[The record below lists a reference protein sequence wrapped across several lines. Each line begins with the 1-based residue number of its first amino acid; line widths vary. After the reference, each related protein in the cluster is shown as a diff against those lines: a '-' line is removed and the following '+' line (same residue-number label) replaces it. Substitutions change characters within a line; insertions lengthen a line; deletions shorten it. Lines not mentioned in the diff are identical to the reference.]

1 MKRKLRSSAPP
12 GTTWEALRRA
22 HWKAMG
28 LSDED
33 LEKPKIAVVN
43 SSSELAICYRHL
55 DGVSEVVKQGIR
67 NAGGYPIEIRT
78 AAPSDLMIGMGH
90 QGGYILPSRDLLVN
104 DVEIAVEGGQ
114 LDGMVCLSSCDK
126 TMPAH
131 LMAAGRLNVPTI
143 LVICG
148 YQPAG
153 RLDGEHVDIEDV
165 FVASVQAA
173 LGKISRERLV
183 QMTDV
188 AIQGPGVCQGMATA
202 NSMHVLCEVLGM
214 TLPGSAPVLANSP
227 RMFEQARLSGE
238 RIVGMVLDDLKPR
251 EILTPGAFRNA
262 AMAMLAISG
271 SINCIKHLQ
280 ATAEESGVDI
290 DIFGLTNELGREV
303 PVLSAVRPNGEHT
316 IDAFEHAGG
325 ASALLRQL
333 EPLLDKEALTV
344 GGRRMSEVVAD
355 AQVHDDEVIRP
366 LSRPVANQASIVVL
380 RGSLAPGSAILKL
393 GAMQDAV
400 ARNFEGEAIVFESA
414 AEAIAAIQRGDVKPG
429 HVVVARGMGPKG
441 GPGMAG
447 GASSIVYALFAA
459 ELTHKAAFITD
470 GQLSGLCNKGMTIAE
485 VSPESAVDGPIALVQ
500 DGDRIVID
508 VDARTMDIEVS
519 AKELERRREGLGVRE
534 LPDASGFLSIYRR
547 DVQGMATGAVLLPC
561 D

>member
-1 MKRKLRSSAPP
+1 
-12 GTTWEALRRA
+12 
-22 HWKAMG
+22 
-28 LSDED
+28 
-33 LEKPKIAVVN
+33 
-43 SSSELAICYRHL
+43 
-55 DGVSEVVKQGIR
+55 
-67 NAGGYPIEIRT
+67 
-78 AAPSDLMIGMGH
+78 
-90 QGGYILPSRDLLVN
+90 
-104 DVEIAVEGGQ
+104 
-114 LDGMVCLSSCDK
+114 
-126 TMPAH
+126 
-131 LMAAGRLNVPTI
+131 
-143 LVICG
+143 
-148 YQPAG
+148 
-153 RLDGEHVDIEDV
+153 
-165 FVASVQAA
+165 
-173 LGKISRERLV
+173 
-183 QMTDV
+183 
-188 AIQGPGVCQGMATA
+188 
-202 NSMHVLCEVLGM
+202 
-214 TLPGSAPVLANSP
+214 
-227 RMFEQARLSGE
+227 
-238 RIVGMVLDDLKPR
+238 
-251 EILTPGAFRNA
+251 
-262 AMAMLAISG
+262 
-271 SINCIKHLQ
+271 
-280 ATAEESGVDI
+280 
-290 DIFGLTNELGREV
+290 
-303 PVLSAVRPNGEHT
+303 
-316 IDAFEHAGG
+316 
-325 ASALLRQL
+325 
-333 EPLLDKEALTV
+333 
-344 GGRRMSEVVAD
+344 MSEVVAD

-414 AEAIAAIQRGDVKPG
+414 ADAIAAVKQGDVKPG

-519 AKELERRREGLGVRE
+519 AQELERRREGLGVRE